1 MRPKACCAQRNSR
14 TCADFADLRYLAAA
28 RPVSL
33 TLFYCPL
40 YTALCMH
47 PGGNGKGRAVVDGG
61 EQGKSG
67 SHHWFAGDV
76 AAKSGPHACFL
87 CTYSDHACDV
97 AYVDGYIRDVE
108 LRGPR
113 ERRPV
118 VLIETDVGGDLL
130 VVLPEHALPLARA
143 LANLPTERRDMLR
156 LRIFHLLRAMQ
167 AENADDEVERRRLG
181 LCVLRTTPVSA
192 VVLEP
197 DLLLNITDINNAEY
211 CVRQYPLR
219 RMVPSP
225 PTAATVRGTLIH
237 SAFKELLKTGG
248 RGHVRD
254 HLALA
259 LHAQLT
265 DLALHQLPADAI
277 TADAEP
283 HLLALDAW
291 YARERDNLWGSAPQV
306 RAETFLLAPEVGLKG
321 RLDFFMQDALGGSLL
336 ELKTGATHSS
346 LPKREH
352 RWQVYGYQTLLAAR
366 HPNAERRPSATLLY
380 SGTPGHAE
388 GYGIPFA
395 LRDLHRVLDLRNHLA
410 LVHASGVVPAPPSPG
425 KCAKCMLREDCLRA
439 SHLLGWQPPESD
451 QQRAMPQHAEAEW
464 FAQQYELLRMEA
476 RAAEEQATW
485 LWRLSAEERRAAGI
499 ALGGLK
505 LAEEPVT
512 TESGEWEYTFHC
524 ENTSELREGDAVLLS
539 DGDPV
544 RGAVVSG
551 TILRLSDRGVSVW
564 TPERITNPALL
575 DRYDSD
581 IVHTRTVRNLWRWLD
596 ADPHLRLLVSGT
608 RAPTFDALDLSD
620 LSSHFNDEQRL
631 AIGRALAA
639 RDFLLVQGPP
649 GTGKTHVVAE
659 IARRAIAR
667 GERVLVAAFTNQ
679 AVDNVLLRLREKGV
693 EDFVRLG
700 HELSIA
706 PALRGHRLSERT
718 RAALLET
725 HVMKRDDEIAD
736 LVAANAAPLDP
747 ARLRATLFRAPLVAT
762 TTATWSA
769 ERFDETGDVLSF
781 DLAIVDEASQLT
793 VPALLGALRFA
804 HRFVLVGDDRQL
816 PPLVIS
822 AKAAVQG
829 LKRSLFAEL
838 LARWGDKA
846 SVALRRQ
853 YRMHPSI
860 CDFPSKAFYD
870 GGLISEGIARTALL
884 DITLDASEPLSVILA
899 PERPVVFVDVP
910 SHRESPGKTSVAQA
924 ELVRRLVL
932 ALRLGDVAATDIGAI
947 APYRAQV
954 AAIRQRLAEQGESEV
969 AVDTVDRFQGGER
982 HVIIYSFGGRVDGER
997 YIHHTQG
1004 DDFLADPH
1012 RLNVALTRAQRK
1024 LILIGDRHWLKTK
1037 PILAQLIDYC
1047 AQLYGGYGGV
1057 ISAHW

>member
-1 MRPKACCAQRNSR
+1 MAE
-14 TCADFADLRYLAAA
+14 
-28 RPVSL
+28 
-33 TLFYCPL
+33 
-40 YTALCMH
+40 
-47 PGGNGKGRAVVDGG
+47 GG
-61 EQGKSG
+61 ERGKSG
-67 SHHWFAGDV
+67 GHQRTAGQSTATLV
-76 AAKSGPHACFL
+76 PHACFL
-87 CTYSDHACDV
+87 CAYSDHVCDV
-97 AYVDGYIRDVE
+97 ASVEGHVRDVQM
-108 LRGPR
+108 RGPR
-113 ERRPV
+113 GRQPA
-118 VLIETDVGGDLL
+118 VLIETDEGIELL
-130 VVLPEHALPLARA
+130 VTLPEHTLPLMRA
-143 LANLPTERRDMLR
+143 LTDVPAERRGVLR
-156 LRIFHLLRAMQ
+156 LRIFHVLHVMPPEKADGDVEECGDGPHLLQTSPA
-167 AENADDEVERRRLG
+167 
-181 LCVLRTTPVSA
+181 SA

-225 PTAATVRGTLIH
+225 PNAATMRGTIIH
-237 SAFKELLKTGG
+237 SAFRELLKTGG
-248 RGHVRD
+248 SGLVRD
-254 HLALA
+254 HLARA

-265 DLALHQLPADAI
+265 DLALRQLSVEGV

-283 HLLALDAW
+283 HMLALDAW
-291 YARERDNLWGSAPQV
+291 YARERDNLWGSVPEV

-321 RLDFFMQDALGGSLL
+321 RLDFFMQDAHGGSLL
-336 ELKTGATHSS
+336 ELKTGAARSA

-366 HPNAERRPSATLLY
+366 RPDAERRPGATLLY
-380 SGTPGHAE
+380 SGTPGQAE

-395 LRDLHRVLDLRNHLA
+395 GRDLHRVLDLRNQLA
-410 LVHASGVVPAPPSPG
+410 LVHASGVVPAPPGPG
-425 KCAKCMLREDCLRA
+425 KCAKCMLRDDCLRA

-451 QQRAMPQHAEAEW
+451 EQQALPLPAEAEW

-476 RAAEEQATW
+476 RAAEEQAVL
-485 LWRLSAEERRAAGI
+485 LWRLSAQERRAAGI
-499 ALGGLK
+499 ALGGLE
-505 LAEEPVT
+505 LAEEPAI
-512 TESGEWEYTFHC
+512 TESGEWEYTFRC

-551 TILRLSDRGVSVW
+551 TILHLSDKGVTVW
-564 TPERITNPALL
+564 TPERIASPALL

-596 ADPHLRLLVSGT
+596 ADPRLRSLVAGT
-608 RAPTFDALDLSD
+608 RAPVFDAMPDLSD
-620 LSSHFNDEQRL
+620 LSSHFNDEQRE

-649 GTGKTHVVAE
+649 GTGKTRVVAE

-679 AVDNVLLRLREKGV
+679 AVDNVLLRLREEGF

-700 HELSIA
+700 HELSVA
-706 PALRGHRLSERT
+706 PSLHGQRLAERARMALRERP
-718 RAALLET
+718 E
-725 HVMKRDDEIAD
+725 MKRDGMMAD
-736 LVAANAAPLDP
+736 LDGATAAPLDP
-747 ARLRATLFRAPLVAT
+747 ALLRASLLRAPLVAT

-769 ERFDETGDVLSF
+769 ERFDETGEVLSF

-804 HRFVLVGDDRQL
+804 RRFVLVGDDRQL
-816 PPLVIS
+816 PPLVVS
-822 AKAAVQG
+822 EQAAERG
-829 LKRSLFAEL
+829 LKRSLFADL
-838 LARWGDKA
+838 LARWGDEA

-853 YRMHPSI
+853 YRMHPAI
-860 CDFPSKAFYD
+860 CDFPSSTFYD
-870 GGLISEGIARTALL
+870 GGLISAGSARTALL
-884 DITLDASEPLSVILA
+884 NIALDAREPLGVILA

-910 SHRESPGKTSVAQA
+910 SQREVSGKTSVAQA
-924 ELVRRLVL
+924 EVVRRLVL
-932 ALRLGDVAATDIGAI
+932 ALRRGGVAAAEIGAI

-954 AAIRQRLAEQGESEV
+954 AAIRQRLAAQGETEV

-982 HVIIYSFGGRVDGER
+982 QVIIYSFGGRVEGER
-997 YIHHTQG
+997 AVHHTQ
-1004 DDFLADPH
+1004 DADFLADPH

-1024 LILIGDRHWLKTK
+1024 LILVGDRHWLKRK
-1037 PILAQLIDYC
+1037 PLIAQLIEYC
-1047 AQLYGGYGGV
+1047 TQLYGGRGGV

>member
-1 MRPKACCAQRNSR
+1 MAETSKRG
-14 TCADFADLRYLAAA
+14 T
-28 RPVSL
+28 
-33 TLFYCPL
+33 
-40 YTALCMH
+40 
-47 PGGNGKGRAVVDGG
+47 
-61 EQGKSG
+61 SG
-67 SHHWFAGDV
+67 SHPRTADDV
-76 AAKSGPHACFL
+76 IAASALHACFL
-87 CTYSDHACDV
+87 CPYSDHTCDIASV
-97 AYVDGYIRDVE
+97 EGYIRDVE

-113 ERRPV
+113 ERQPV
-118 VLIETDVGGDLL
+118 ALIETDSGIDVL
-130 VVLPEHALPLARA
+130 VALPEHTLPLMRA
-143 LANLPTERRDMLR
+143 LADVPTERRGVLR
-156 LRIFHLLRAMQ
+156 LRIFHLFHAIPSERVG
-167 AENADDEVERRRLG
+167 DEVEQRGHG
-181 LCVLRTTPVSA
+181 LQSLRTTPASA

-225 PTAATVRGTLIH
+225 PNAATMRGTIIH

-254 HLALA
+254 HLARA

-265 DLALHQLPADAI
+265 DLALRQLSADAV

-291 YARERDNLWGSAPQV
+291 YARERDNLWGSVPEV

-321 RLDFFMQDALGGSLL
+321 RLDFFMQDAHGGSLL
-336 ELKTGATHSS
+336 ELKTGAARSS

-366 HPNAERRPSATLLY
+366 RPDDERRPGATLLY
-380 SGTPGHAE
+380 SGTPGQAE

-395 LRDLHRVLDLRNHLA
+395 VRDLHRVLDLRNHLA
-410 LVHASGVVPAPPSPG
+410 LVHANGVVPAPPSPG
-425 KCAKCMLREDCLRA
+425 KCAKCMLRADCLRA

-451 QQRAMPQHAEAEW
+451 EQQAMPPPAEAAW

-476 RAAEEQATW
+476 RAAEEQAAL

-499 ALGGLK
+499 ALGGLE
-505 LAEEPVT
+505 LVEEPAI
-512 TESGEWEYTFHC
+512 TESGEWEYTFRC
-524 ENTSELREGDAVLLS
+524 DNTSELREGDAVLLS

-551 TILRLSDRGVSVW
+551 TILHLSDRGVTVW
-564 TPERITNPALL
+564 APERIANPALL

-596 ADPHLRLLVSGT
+596 ADQHLRALVAGI
-608 RAPTFDALDLSD
+608 RAPTFDSPPDLGALP
-620 LSSHFNDEQRL
+620 SHFNDEQRM

-649 GTGKTHVVAE
+649 GTGKTRVVAE

-679 AVDNVLLRLREKGV
+679 AVDNVLLRLREDGV

-700 HELSIA
+700 HELSVA
-706 PALRGHRLSERT
+706 PALRGQRLAERA
-718 RAALLET
+718 RAALFDVSETAHVGQTAESAPATDVVLEPT
-725 HVMKRDDEIAD
+725 H
-736 LVAANAAPLDP
+736 
-747 ARLRATLFRAPLVAT
+747 LREALRRAPLVAT

-769 ERFDETGDVLSF
+769 ERYDEVGEALHF

-793 VPALLGALRFA
+793 IPALLGALRFA
-804 HRFVLVGDDRQL
+804 RRFVLVGDERQL
-816 PPLVIS
+816 PPLVVS
-822 AKAAVQG
+822 APAAEQG
-829 LKRSLFAEL
+829 LKRSLFTEL
-838 LARWGDKA
+838 LSRWGDEA

-853 YRMHPSI
+853 YRMHPAI
-860 CDFPSKAFYD
+860 CDFPSGAFYN
-870 GGLISEGIARTALL
+870 GRLISVGSARTTLL
-884 DITLDASEPLSVILA
+884 DIALDADDPLGVILA
-899 PERPVVFVDVP
+899 PEHPVVFVDVP
-910 SHRESPGKTSVAQA
+910 SQREAPGKTSAAQA
-924 ELVRRLVL
+924 EVVRRLVL
-932 ALRLGDVAATDIGAI
+932 ALRHGGVAAAEIGAI

-954 AAIRQRLAEQGESEV
+954 AAIRQRLAARGEVEV

-982 HVIIYSFGGRVDGER
+982 RVIIYSFGGRVEGAHAAHYTLDA
-997 YIHHTQG
+997 
-1004 DDFLADPH
+1004 DFLADPH

-1024 LILIGDRHWLKTK
+1024 LILVGDRRWLETK
-1037 PILAQLIDYC
+1037 PLIARLIGYC
-1047 AQLYGGYGGV
+1047 AQLYGGRGGM
-1057 ISAHW
+1057 IGAHW